1 MMRVVTARVS
11 AILAVFVVGVALVHS
26 AGCTGLLSPKEPDTP
41 EAFCGLLNT
50 GTGKYFYCGSSQG
63 NLQGN
68 LPNGWR
74 GMCFVPKRSFTG
86 LVGYSGYAS
95 NGGRLPVAPTQA
107 EANVDCGAT
116 TTSYNLCSG
125 ITRCTRE

>member
-1 MMRVVTARVS
+1 MRVVTARVS
-11 AILAVFVVGVALVHS
+11 AILVALVV
-26 AGCTGLLSPKEPDTP
+26 AAGLLHSTGCASLLSDDPDTP
-41 EAFCGLLNT
+41 EAFCGRINT
-50 GTGKYFYCGSSQG
+50 GTGKFFYCGSSQG

-74 GMCFVPKRSFTG
+74 GMCFVPDRSFSG
-86 LVGYSGYAS
+86 LVGYSGYTS
-95 NGGRLPVAPTQA
+95 NGGRFPVVPSQS

-116 TTSYNLCSG
+116 TTSYNICSG